1 MDSSEDHVKQI
12 LRVHQRAPI
21 TLGQSLHIE
30 RTGILPH
37 SLVLMTLEA
46 RPSGPWE
53 PLDPAAT
60 SSAILHEPRQCP
72 GGRAIARHLDW
83 SAAYGYRVAFAN
95 FWCRHGRS
103 VEVRNG
109 FIHVEFVGMASTMV
123 CPSLLLTPQNFL
135 PSRSRHDR

>member
-30 RTGILPH
+30 RTGILAH
-37 SLVLMTLEA
+37 SLVLMSLEA

-60 SSAILHEPRQCP
+60 SSAILHEPRQCQV
-72 GGRAIARHLDW
+72 D
-83 SAAYGYRVAFAN
+83 
-95 FWCRHGRS
+95 
-103 VEVRNG
+103 E
-109 FIHVEFVGMASTMV
+109 
-123 CPSLLLTPQNFL
+123 
-135 PSRSRHDR
+135 PSRVLWIGRLPTDIAWHSQISGADTAVALKSEMGLFM